1 MALHRSLRC
10 TLPLLPRPLLSLA
23 APAAVPIARFHS
35 SSLARS
41 HGTNKVVVPAS
52 NSHPSAATAA
62 AAAGRSRLP
71 SASARKPLPSLK
83 HFVLR
88 TQVLALFRRVMRV
101 SRRCPTPEQRAE
113 TVAHARSEIEA
124 MRNAHETSHIK
135 ALLQEGKR
143 KVDTLETMLNLTK

>member
-1 MALHRSLRC
+1 M
-10 TLPLLPRPLLSLA
+10 
-23 APAAVPIARFHS
+23 
-35 SSLARS
+35 
-41 HGTNKVVVPAS
+41 
-52 NSHPSAATAA
+52 
-62 AAAGRSRLP
+62 
-71 SASARKPLPSLK
+71 
-83 HFVLR
+83 
-88 TQVLALFRRVMRV
+88 LALFRRVLRV